1 MKFMNL
7 EWASPFIIDIGT
19 KLVNWLAS
27 NISDFLVGFGT
38 IFLAYMAY
46 RQIHDNNARFH
57 TTDLKELI
65 NQWLAQLPEVQKSE
79 SVEPSHDTTGFES
92 WSKESPLFSIE
103 SHILFKDIF
112 HHKPEIKENWRNFK
126 SSIICY
132 DEKRKTLFEKINK
145 CTAQRFEGFDFGDPT
160 LVRGIDKGFPI
171 SIYLEAICNLKGEK
185 SGYNYERAVKG
196 INPNETTTSH
206 VEIIEL
212 RYAFFDHAYFLA
224 EITKDKED
232 EIKNI
237 HSQLIIDCNKRYQ
250 KEIKDIIEMENK
262 IRDIRYEF
270 ISMLM
275 KMKYYTVF
283 PRMDC
288 EFVKPK

>member
-1 MKFMNL
+1 MNL
-7 EWASPFIIDIGT
+7 EWAITFIIDIGT
-19 KLVNWLAS
+19 NLVNWLVS
-27 NISDFLVGFGT
+27 NILDFLVGFGT

-79 SVEPSHDTTGFES
+79 SIEPSHDTVGFES
-92 WSKESPLFSIE
+92 WSKGSPLFSIE

-112 HHKPEIKENWRNFK
+112 HHKPEIEENWHDFK

-132 DEKRKTLFEKINK
+132 DEKRKTLFEKINEH
-145 CTAQRFEGFDFGDPT
+145 TTQRFKEFDFGDPT
-160 LVRGIDKGFPI
+160 LERGIEKGFPI

-185 SGYNYERAVKG
+185 SGYNYEHAVKG
-196 INPNETTTSH
+196 TNPNVTTASH
-206 VEIIEL
+206 VEIIDL
-212 RYAFFDHAYFLA
+212 RYALFDHAYFLA
-224 EITKDKED
+224 EMTRDKED
-232 EIKNI
+232 EIKKI
-237 HSQLIIDCNKRYQ
+237 HRQLIIDCNKRYL
-250 KEIKDIIEMENK
+250 KEIKDIINMENE
-262 IRDIRYEF
+262 IRDIRHDF
-270 ISMLM
+270 ILMLM
-275 KMKYYTVF
+275 KMTYYTVF